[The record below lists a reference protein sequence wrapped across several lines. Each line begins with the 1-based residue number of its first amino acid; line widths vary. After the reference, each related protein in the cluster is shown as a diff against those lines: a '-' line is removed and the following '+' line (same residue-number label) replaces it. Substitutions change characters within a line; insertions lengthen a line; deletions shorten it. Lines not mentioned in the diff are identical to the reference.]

1 MNPIKSIRSRLS
13 LTQAELANA
22 LEMSQ
27 GNVAFYERGQT
38 VPPHVARR
46 LILFARGRGCDVGY
60 EDIYGPLVPGG
71 VADAHD
77 GASTQE
83 PAHQAQAAINSETE
97 QGAAH
102 A

>member
-1 MNPIKSIRSRLS
+1 MNPIKSIRARLS
-13 LTQAELANA
+13 LTQAELAKA

-60 EDIYGPLVPGG
+60 EDIYGVL
-71 VADAHD
+71 D
-77 GASTQE
+77 GAEFVGKQPQELTQ
-83 PAHQAQAAINSETE
+83 QAQGAINSDD
-97 QGAAH
+97 QGVAH
-102 A
+102 AA